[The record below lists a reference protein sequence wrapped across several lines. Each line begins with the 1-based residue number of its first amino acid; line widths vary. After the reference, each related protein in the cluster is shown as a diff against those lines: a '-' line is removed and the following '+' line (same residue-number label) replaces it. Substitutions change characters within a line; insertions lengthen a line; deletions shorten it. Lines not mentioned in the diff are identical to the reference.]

1 MAQNGGYDLN
11 DPFIDDDNLEKQAVC
26 TYVNNLSW
34 SIIQQIP
41 EPPPYQV
48 MRFISSEADS
58 GNAPYTCLDS
68 IYQIECPMPFL
79 IPQNAV
85 GLAN

>member
-26 TYVNNLSW
+26 TSVNNLSW

-58 GNAPYTCLDS
+58 GNVLYTMLKL
-68 IYQIECPMPFL
+68 YNQIEFPMLLL
-79 IPQNAV
+79 IPRNAV
-85 GLAN
+85 RLAN